1 MKEHYKKQRT
11 IIISICIILIGIIIY
26 YVVTKEKTSD
36 LDVNELMQYE
46 EESNTQQN
54 ETQEETGQVTIYI
67 TGAVNKPGVYTLKEG
82 SRIADAV
89 EQAQGLKEEANSEE
103 INLAYILEDGM
114 QITIPS
120 KTESQD
126 NKESKENKESETKQ
140 QTYTQAT
147 SQKININTATQEEL
161 ETLTG
166 IGPSTATKI
175 IQHRKE
181 NGKFKTIE
189 DIKNVKGIGESK
201 YDKIKDKICV
211 R

>member
-26 YVVTKEKTSD
+26 YVVTKEKTND
-36 LDVNELMQYE
+36 LNMNELMQYE

-54 ETQEETGQVTIYI
+54 ETQEEIGQVTIYI

-89 EQAQGLKEEANSEE
+89 EQAQGLKEDANAEE
-103 INLAYILEDGM
+103 VNLACILEDGM

-120 KTESQD
+120 KTESQE

-166 IGPSTATKI
+166 IGTSTANKI
-175 IQHRKE
+175 IQYRKE
-181 NGKFKTIE
+181 HGNFKTPE
-189 DIKNVKGIGESK
+189 DLKNVSGIGESK
-201 YDKIKDKICV
+201 YNKIKQNITTK
-211 R
+211 